1 MTDSRND
8 FIGVPLHEAQLQF
21 QTENGAPI
29 ILHALWSEAGHVLVP
44 TSDETEA
51 AIASMPEEGDVD
63 VTVTLT
69 EAPDVQSDVGL
80 DEERGF
86 FATNNQV
93 LVDWAA
99 KQVPA

>member
-1 MTDSRND
+1 MTDSCND
-8 FIGVPLHEAQLQF
+8 FIGTPLHEAKLQF
-21 QTENGAPI
+21 QPENGAPI
-29 ILHALWSEAGHVLVP
+29 IMSALWSEAGHILVP

-51 AIASMPEEGDVD
+51 AIASMPDGGDVD
-63 VTVTLT
+63 VTVSLT

-93 LVDWAA
+93 LVDWVA